1 MKKRNLLHIATSLLI
16 AALVVAACNKK
27 IEPPDAETSEVIE
40 MTTETS
46 AMHEIETEVTT
57 EVTTVE
63 TTEETTEKMEEETIT
78 EPVAEIEILEDIT
91 YRITKTK
98 SEGESSDRGYYVFN
112 MPENDL
118 KYAIIVSSD
127 DGSETGYGF
136 DVTDIKFVGSVLTIT
151 VEECKLD
158 SVFEKGSWPCTS
170 VEIDKFPDD
179 VIVMTTDNE
188 ILDRIY
194 VYMRDEEIS
203 DDYTAVFYDD
213 GGQDNIFVYEL
224 EDGRYKWLVISSFG
238 DINPAAS
245 DKIITGFGLAENKEE
260 LKKLVSEHSCR
271 IFTYPGETDCHTT
284 DEF

>member
-1 MKKRNLLHIATSLLI
+1 MKKRNLLRIVALFVI
-16 AALVVAACNKK
+16 AAITVTACSRDMETAPESSEIVV
-27 IEPPDAETSEVIE
+27 
-40 MTTETS
+40 MTTERS
-46 AMHEIETEVTT
+46 AEIETEVTT
-57 EVTTVE
+57 ELETSETAVE
-63 TTEETTEKMEEETIT
+63 IT
-78 EPVAEIEILEDIT
+78 AKPVAEIENTEDIA
-91 YRITKTK
+91 YRITKSR

-112 MPENDL
+112 MPDSDL
-118 KYAIIVSSD
+118 RYVVIISSD
-127 DGSETGYGF
+127 DGSENGYDF
-136 DVTDIKFVGSVLTIT
+136 DVTDVKFDGFILKIT
-151 VEECKLD
+151 VEEKELD